1 MWTIAMKDLRLRW
14 KDKRG
19 LITMLLMP
27 ILLTAILGS
36 ALGGNFG
43 EDASMPDTIVGV
55 TFDEQD
61 SITNQWVDD
70 VLPSDEVT
78 VTSFENSQQ
87 VEAAL
92 QERAIDVGVVL
103 PENWGEQMDTSD
115 VKVWTDPEK
124 TIQASIV
131 HSMLTSFVDR
141 AQAVSTTTN
150 LFASTIAGV
159 EGVDVEGATE
169 AVVADLAAVAE
180 SEGMSVRAG
189 EEGQASLTG
198 MQYYAAAMG
207 VMFVLF
213 NATVGA
219 RSVLEERHT
228 QTLARLAMTPIRP
241 FSIIAGKFL
250 GTLFYSLLQFFLF
263 LIVTYLF
270 FDVSW
275 GADLGQVLVVV
286 LTYGIAVSGLA
297 MMLSSVVKQE
307 KTVDAVGGI
316 GVQVLALLGGSMIPI
331 AAFPDVLQTVSNAIP
346 NKWALDGFL
355 TVMTGTTWTELI
367 LPTSLLL
374 VFGVV
379 CLWMGSMKLKLR

>member
-19 LITMLLMP
+19 LITMLFMP

-55 TFDEQD
+55 SFDEQD
-61 SITNQWVDD
+61 SITSQWVDD

-78 VTSFENSQQ
+78 VTHFENSQQ

-92 QERAIDVGVVL
+92 QERSIDVGVVL
-103 PENWGEQMDTSD
+103 PENWGEQMDASE
-115 VKVWTDPEK
+115 VKVWTDPVK

-150 LFASTIAGV
+150 LVASTIAGV
-159 EGVDVEGATE
+159 EGVDVESATE
-169 AVVADLAAVAE
+169 AVVADLTAVAE
-180 SEGMSVRAG
+180 SEGTSVRAG

-213 NATVGA
+213 NATIGA

-228 QTLARLAMTPIRP
+228 QTLARLAMTPVRP
-241 FSIIAGKFL
+241 FPIIAGKFL

-275 GADLGQVLVVV
+275 GADLGQVFVVV

-307 KTVDAVGGI
+307 KNVDAVGGI

-331 AAFPDVLQTVSNAIP
+331 AAFPNVLQTVSHAIP

-355 TVMTGTTWTELI
+355 SVMTGTTWNELI

-374 VFGVV
+374 VFGLIS
-379 CLWMGSMKLKLR
+379 LWMGSMKLKLR

>member
-43 EDASMPDTIVGV
+43 EDSSMPDTVVGV
-55 TFDEQD
+55 AFDEVDQMTD
-61 SITNQWVDD
+61 QWVNE
-70 VLPSDEVT
+70 VLPNDEVT
-78 VTSFENSQQ
+78 VTAFENGQELE
-87 VEAAL
+87 VAL
-92 QERAIDVGVVL
+92 QEKAIDVGVVL
-103 PENWGEQMDTSD
+103 PENWGQQMSESE

-141 AQAVSTTTN
+141 IQSVSATAN
-150 LFASTIAGV
+150 VFAFEMGAEG
-159 EGVDVEGATE
+159 GVDVESATE
-169 AVVADLAAVAE
+169 EVMADLRAVAGA
-180 SEGMSVRAG
+180 EGTSVRAA

-207 VMFVLF
+207 VMFILF
-213 NATVGA
+213 NATIGA

-228 QTLARLAMTPIRP
+228 QTLARIAMTPIRP
-241 FSIIAGKFL
+241 FPVMVGKFL
-250 GTLFYSLLQFFLF
+250 GTLFYSLLQFLLF
-263 LIVTYLF
+263 LIATYLF

-275 GADLGQVLVVV
+275 GESPGQVLAVGVA
-286 LTYGIAVSGLA
+286 YGVAVSGLA
-297 MMLSSVVKQE
+297 MMLASVIKEE
-307 KTVDAVGGI
+307 KTIDAVGGI

-331 AAFPDVLQTVSNAIP
+331 AAFPDILQTVSNAIP
-346 NKWALDGFL
+346 NKWALDGFIS
-355 TVMTGTTWTELI
+355 VMTGTTWTELI

-374 VFGVV
+374 AFGLL
-379 CLWMGSMKLKLR
+379 CLWMGSMRLKLQ